1 MHNCRRI
8 ESQMVDLLF
17 GGLDREQRLRL
28 LGEIESCANCMGQ
41 YLSCSETLSVCDRTT
56 IAATPP
62 ESYWP
67 RYNATL
73 RQALRA
79 PVPALADTPRVP
91 FWRRLLTA
99 RLPVPF
105 PVAAALV
112 VAFVISS
119 ALALRRAPV
128 GQPLAPSQPTPI
140 ETVRIVEVP
149 VEREKIV
156 TRIVYVEKKRGAERA
171 GPAPLPAVASATE
184 LNNSTAANNKHEDEA
199 GFFTR
204 ADLKGFQPADEMKIR
219 VIKRNTTDEK

>member
-17 GGLDREQRLRL
+17 DDLDREQRLRL
-28 LGEIESCANCMGQ
+28 LSEIETCANCMGQ
-41 YLSCSETLSVCDRTT
+41 YLSCSETLSVCDRTAL
-56 IAATPP
+56 AATPP

-73 RQALRA
+73 RHSLRRA
-79 PVPALADTPRVP
+79 PLPAPAATARVP

-99 RLPVPF
+99 RLPLPVPI
-105 PVAAALV
+105 AAALV
-112 VAFVISS
+112 VAFIISS
-119 ALALRRAPV
+119 ALALRRPPV
-128 GQPLAPSQPTPI
+128 VQHLAPSQPPV

-149 VEREKIV
+149 VVREKIV
-156 TRIVYVEKKRGAERA
+156 TGTVYVEKKRGAERA
-171 GPAPLPAVASATE
+171 ESAPLPAVASATE
-184 LNNSTAANNKHEDEA
+184 LNNSTVANSKHEDEA

-219 VIKRNTTDEK
+219 VIKRNNDR